1 MTAGY
6 SIKMSLDGKWVLFF
20 LVSGVIDTSAYG
32 TNGTGCKVYDTME
45 KAKAAGKRYLKRMER
60 NGFKCDKF
68 CF

>member
-32 TNGTGCKVYDTME
+32 TNGTGCKVYDTKE
-45 KAKAAGKRYLKRMER
+45 KAELAGKRYLKRMSK
-60 NGFKCDKF
+60 NGFDCDKYNF
-68 CF
+68 